1 MVKKK
6 LYLIKQEITTRC
18 KDQTYLWGV
27 VGAGW
32 CRGQGWCRGAGWF
45 RGAGWD
51 AGAGWGAGVDW
62 SAGADWDRS
71 GGWSLP
77 QICIINKPNL

>member
-45 RGAGWD
+45 RGAGWN
-51 AGAGWGAGVDW
+51 AGAGRDT
-62 SAGADWDRS
+62 S
-71 GGWSLP
+71 GGWCLP
-77 QICIINKPNL
+77 QICVINKPNL